1 MINRKASWLESG
13 GSASR
18 PPGFTAILP
27 SHVRGKVKIKN
38 KSRSGA
44 LRAAPAHGLAPLV
57 GARGRGRYA
66 GRPAR
71 PAQIRTCGITAYGSS
86 LGFGRQNERQDRHEE
101 CVDGESTG

>member
-57 GARGRGRYA
+57 GARVASLRCPILR
-66 GRPAR
+66 
-71 PAQIRTCGITAYGSS
+71 CGQPYFTTTIEPDKS
-86 LGFGRQNERQDRHEE
+86 LAN
-101 CVDGESTG
+101 